1 MYSFFCKA
9 KKFLLTASISV
20 LSLSAWAV
28 LPAPPDQL
36 NIKDGNYAEGLIS
49 YGLTIMG
56 YGCYLLAGL
65 AFLFVGYEMVS
76 AYQEAK
82 KLEKLSHFFTWALVG
97 VFTLAVCLGLLYAGN
112 ILMEGAPKPSS

>member
-1 MYSFFCKA
+1 MYHSYKKIKSTLVIMFFY
-9 KKFLLTASISV
+9 LLCSP
-20 LSLSAWAV
+20 AWAT
-28 LPAPPDQL
+28 LPKPPSQFD
-36 NIKDGNYAEGLIS
+36 IKDGNYASALIT

-65 AFLFVGYEMVS
+65 AFLFIGYEMVT

-97 VFTLAVCLGLLYAGN
+97 VFTLAICLGLLYAGN
-112 ILMEGAPKPSS
+112 ALITTAPKA

>member
-1 MYSFFCKA
+1 MFRYLSKIGDALKLSIIYIFCMP
-9 KKFLLTASISV
+9 
-20 LSLSAWAV
+20 AWAA
-28 LPAPPDQL
+28 LPKPPTQL
-36 NIKDGNYAEGLIS
+36 DIKDGNYANGLIS

-65 AFLFVGYEMVS
+65 AFLFIGYEMIS

-82 KLEKLSHFFTWALVG
+82 KMEKLSHFFVWGLVG

-112 ILMEGAPKPSS
+112 ALITTAPKP

>member
-1 MYSFFCKA
+1 MFKLII
-9 KKFLLTASISV
+9 KFRNFLMTSYVSLLCTPA
-20 LSLSAWAV
+20 LAD
-28 LPAPPDQL
+28 LPQPPSQL

-65 AFLFVGYEMVS
+65 AFLFVGYEMIS

-112 ILMEGAPKPSS
+112 TLISDAPKP

>member
-1 MYSFFCKA
+1 MFNRL
-9 KKFLLTASISV
+9 KKISSWCFV
-20 LSLSAWAV
+20 TLSLSFSPQLWAG
-28 LPAPPDQL
+28 LPKPPEAL

-49 YGLTIMG
+49 YGLSIMG

-65 AFLFVGYEMVS
+65 AFLFIGYEMIA

-82 KLEKLSHFFTWALVG
+82 RIEKVSHFFVWSLVG

-112 ILMEGAPKPSS
+112 NLISNAPRS

>member
-1 MYSFFCKA
+1 MLRYLFKIRNILTTSIGY
-9 KKFLLTASISV
+9 LLCMPV
-20 LSLSAWAV
+20 WAG
-28 LPAPPDQL
+28 LPKPPDQL
-36 NIKDGNYAEGLIS
+36 DIKDGNYANGLIS

-65 AFLFVGYEMVS
+65 AFLFIGYEMVA

-82 KLEKLSHFFTWALVG
+82 KMEKLSHFFIWALVG

-112 ILMEGAPKPSS
+112 TLITNAPKP

>member
-1 MYSFFCKA
+1 MFRYLSEIRNLLIASIFYFFCMP
-9 KKFLLTASISV
+9 
-20 LSLSAWAV
+20 AWAD
-28 LPAPPDQL
+28 LPKPPPQL
-36 NIKDGNYAEGLIS
+36 DIKDGNYANGLIS

-65 AFLFVGYEMVS
+65 AFLFIGYEMVA

-82 KLEKLSHFFTWALVG
+82 KMEKLSHFFVWALVG

-112 ILMEGAPKPSS
+112 TLITNAPKP

>member
-1 MYSFFCKA
+1 MYQLFCKTRN
-9 KKFLLTASISV
+9 FLVACYAYLLCMPA
-20 LSLSAWAV
+20 LAD
-28 LPAPPDQL
+28 LPKPPEQL

-65 AFLFVGYEMVS
+65 AFLFVGYEMIS

-82 KLEKLSHFFTWALVG
+82 KLDKLSHFFTWSLVG
-97 VFTLAVCLGLLYAGN
+97 VFTLAICLGLLYAGN
-112 ILMEGAPKPSS
+112 TLITDAPKPS

>member
-1 MYSFFCKA
+1 MYPLFCKA
-9 KKFLLTASISV
+9 KNIFLVSFIYFLSITAR
-20 LSLSAWAV
+20 AD
-28 LPAPPDQL
+28 LPRPPEQL
-36 NIKDGNYAEGLIS
+36 NMRDGNYAEGLIS

-65 AFLFVGYEMVS
+65 AFLFVGYEMIS

-82 KLEKLSHFFTWALVG
+82 KIEKLSHFFIWALVG

-112 ILMEGAPKPSS
+112 TLITDAPKP

>member
-1 MYSFFCKA
+1 MP
-9 KKFLLTASISV
+9 V
-20 LSLSAWAV
+20 WAG
-28 LPAPPDQL
+28 LPKPPDQL
-36 NIKDGNYAEGLIS
+36 DIKDGNYANGLIS

-65 AFLFVGYEMVS
+65 AFLFIGYEMVA

-82 KLEKLSHFFTWALVG
+82 KMEKLSHFFIWALVG

-112 ILMEGAPKPSS
+112 TLITNAPKP

>member
-1 MYSFFCKA
+1 MYPLYTKIKNTLVMIFSY
-9 KKFLLTASISV
+9 LLCSPV
-20 LSLSAWAV
+20 WAT
-28 LPAPPDQL
+28 LPKPPSQFD
-36 NIKDGNYAEGLIS
+36 IKDGNYASALIT

-65 AFLFVGYEMVS
+65 AFLFIGYEMVT

-97 VFTLAVCLGLLYAGN
+97 VFTLAICLGLLYAGN
-112 ILMEGAPKPSS
+112 ALITTAPKA

>member
-1 MYSFFCKA
+1 MFQLL
-9 KKFLLTASISV
+9 KKIGRTFLYILVSLFSVSTFADFPRPPKELDIS
-20 LSLSAWAV
+20 
-28 LPAPPDQL
+28 
-36 NIKDGNYAEGLIS
+36 DGNYANGLIS

-82 KLEKLSHFFTWALVG
+82 RLEKLSHFFVWALVG
-97 VFTLAVCLGLLYAGN
+97 VFTLAVCLALLYAGN
-112 ILMEGAPKPSS
+112 TLITSAPKPG